1 MGITMDTSCKLALVA
16 ATSIA
21 GAALIAGLASGTPAP
36 LAVIDAGPHEKVCPS
51 DSVSGDVTFCVH
63 G

>member
-21 GAALIAGLASGTPAP
+21 GAALIAGLVSGTPVP
-36 LAVIDAGPHEKVCPS
+36 LAVIDAIPPETVCPS
-51 DSVSGDVTFCVH
+51 ESTSGNVTFCVH
-63 G
+63 V

>member
-1 MGITMDTSCKLALVA
+1 MDTSCKLALVA

-21 GAALIAGLASGTPAP
+21 GAVLIAGLASSAPAS
-36 LAVIDAGPHEKVCPS
+36 LAVIDATPAEKVCPS
-51 DSVSGDVTFCVH
+51 ESVSGDVTFCVH

>member
-21 GAALIAGLASGTPAP
+21 GAVLIAGLASSAPAS
-36 LAVIDAGPHEKVCPS
+36 LAVIDATPPEKVCPS
-51 DSVSGDVTFCVH
+51 ESTSGDVTFCVH

>member
-21 GAALIAGLASGTPAP
+21 GAALIAGLASGTPVP
-36 LAVIDAGPHEKVCPS
+36 LAVIDATPPEKVCPS
-51 DSVSGDVTFCVH
+51 ESVAGDVTFCVH